1 MPDWIRGLSLAGML
15 CLPLTHGICQD
26 GPNARIPRHKPGV
39 EPLLNGIPL
48 EPGQAISLS
57 AAPRPLPF
65 VDPIQETDPEYT
77 EEARVAELEGS
88 VILRGEIDEEGFARN
103 LKVVQPLGL
112 GLDENAIDAVRRW
125 RFGPTVNPPPQ
136 GRPVAQIAV
145 DFRVSA
151 HQSRWHLIQ
160 VQFDTLLGTVRP
172 VFLNALY
179 PIGGGLGPEVMEEGR
194 LVIAMGRLA
203 TVKLTFQVDEHGIP
217 VDFQVPSTSDPVW
230 GSEATAVVGQ
240 WRFTPG
246 MKNGIAVPVPCAVEL
261 VWGEKELTGDLERQ
275 LHDVLAAR

>member
-1 MPDWIRGLSLAGML
+1 
-15 CLPLTHGICQD
+15 
-26 GPNARIPRHKPGV
+26 
-39 EPLLNGIPL
+39 
-48 EPGQAISLS
+48 
-57 AAPRPLPF
+57 
-65 VDPIQETDPEYT
+65 
-77 EEARVAELEGS
+77 
-88 VILRGEIDEEGFARN
+88 
-103 LKVVQPLGL
+103 
-112 GLDENAIDAVRRW
+112 
-125 RFGPTVNPPPQ
+125 
-136 GRPVAQIAV
+136 
-145 DFRVSA
+145 
-151 HQSRWHLIQ
+151 
-160 VQFDTLLGTVRP
+160 
-172 VFLNALY
+172 
-179 PIGGGLGPEVMEEGR
+179 MEEGR